1 MYFPLFLNI
10 SGAKFLIIG
19 AGNVALSK
27 TESVLEFSK
36 NITVL
41 SKEIAPDVKN
51 IFLEKKIEFILSS
64 YDKKYLQKFDIIIVA
79 TNDKN
84 LNQQIALEA
93 KSLNKMVNVVDD
105 PENSSFIFGANFK
118 KGNVITSI
126 SSSGVSPVLA
136 RILKNKLQN
145 SLPQNL
151 ELISNFL
158 EKNKKI
164 IREKFINLQARR
176 IFLQDVIDG
185 IIGVELEAGNIKK
198 AQNLLE
204 EKLFKESDK
213 KQSAVYFISAGPGD
227 PELITLKAIKLLAK
241 ADIVL
246 YDRLVAPEILNY
258 ARKDAIKVNVGK
270 TKDLHRYKQE
280 EINNLLRHYAKQGN
294 VVVRLKGGDATI
306 FARLSEEIDAIYDLN
321 IPYQIIPGVTSASGA
336 GASIGISLTSREA
349 NKSVRFLTIYQKDL
363 IDDKYFKT
371 LAESEDTLV
380 LYMTS
385 HNLGDVV
392 NNLIKFGKN
401 PKTPLAIIEQA
412 TTIYQKT
419 FSTNLEDFHREF
431 LGQKFV
437 SPSIVIIGDVVA
449 WHKKYKWREENF
461 TGEFF
466 NKITKAYK
474 DEN

>member
-36 NITVL
+36 KITVL
-41 SKEIAPDVKN
+41 SKEIAPDIKN
-51 IFLEKKIEFILSS
+51 IFLEKKIEFILSA
-64 YDKKYLQKFDIIIVA
+64 YDKRYLQKFDIIIVA

-93 KSLNKMVNVVDD
+93 KALNKLVNVVDD

-126 SSSGVSPVLA
+126 SSSGISPVLA

-151 ELISNFL
+151 ELISDFL

-185 IIGVELEAGNIKK
+185 IIGVELEVGNIKK

-204 EKLFKESDK
+204 EKLLKESDK

-241 ADIVL
+241 ADVVL

-294 VVVRLKGGDATI
+294 IVARLKGGDATI

-371 LAESEDTLV
+371 LAESEDSLV

-392 NNLIKFGKN
+392 NNLTKFGKN

-419 FSTNLEDFHREF
+419 FSTNLEDFHHEF
-431 LGQKFV
+431 SNQKFV

-474 DEN
+474 NEN